1 MQIDLLQG
9 SLLCTLEHGEMHYI
23 TEREDLDARRFCRH
37 ISFKVMLRAKPIYV
51 IRHHWL
57 VLKFCRQQFNPPEGH
72 RATITIALS
81 FNYMSSN
88 NNVEPS
94 ILSPKCIV
102 TQAPCSPN
110 SLSSTKRPFCR
121 RGWLKS
127 EQFAGFWRSS
137 PKNQAFL
144 RRRCDF

>member
-1 MQIDLLQG
+1 MQIDMLQG
-9 SLLCTLEHGEMHYI
+9 SLLCTLEHGEMHYM
-23 TEREDLDARRFCRH
+23 TGREDLDAPRFCRH
-37 ISFKVMLRAKPIYV
+37 IIFKVMLCAMPIYV

-57 VLKFCRQQFNPPEGH
+57 VLRFCRQQFNPPEGH
-72 RATITIALS
+72 RATITITMS
-81 FNYMSSN
+81 FNY
-88 NNVEPS
+88 NVEPS
-94 ILSPKCIV
+94 ILSSKCIV

-127 EQFAGFWRSS
+127 EHLPGFWRSS

-144 RRRCDF
+144 RRRYDF